1 MNRSDVDIR
10 KHTHKSRFSNLGQ
23 ACPTIQEA
31 TRGVNLLVSHY
42 KSVRAESKFDAFY
55 ADVLEQ
61 CVGLTEEPCLPR
73 YRRRP
78 RRLDDGEHP
87 HNYQVPKDRYRHIYF
102 EVLELVYGEIES
114 RFDQADF
121 RIMQS
126 LENLLL
132 KAANGE
138 VLKPEQSLLAY
149 LERDIDTEKFA
160 IQLHMIT
167 DMIKNAF
174 QNHPIKSV
182 TNVRTIAE
190 GMSQSEMFKRM
201 LGEVHKVLKLYFTF
215 PVTTATAERSF
226 SSLKRIKTFL
236 RNSMTQSRLNNLF
249 ILYIHPTRTED
260 LDLSQIAKEFISVNT
275 RRLNYFGKM

>member
-1 MNRSDVDIR
+1 M
-10 KHTHKSRFSNLGQ
+10 
-23 ACPTIQEA
+23 
-31 TRGVNLLVSHY
+31 
-42 KSVRAESKFDAFY
+42 
-55 ADVLEQ
+55 
-61 CVGLTEEPCLPR
+61 
-73 YRRRP
+73 
-78 RRLDDGEHP
+78 
-87 HNYQVPKDRYRHIYF
+87 
-102 EVLELVYGEIES
+102 LELVYGEIES

-138 VLKPEQSLLAY
+138 ELKPKQSLLAY

-215 PVTTATAERSF
+215 PVTTATAEQSF

-260 LDLSQIAKEFISVNT
+260 LDLSQIAKEFISVNI